1 MISRD
6 HDGPLLRI
14 GELADRT
21 GVSTQAL
28 RYYERQGLLP
38 PPRRLTSGYRAY
50 PPDAVYAV
58 RFIKHAQGLGFTLGE
73 IAVLLRWT
81 DGSPDHCAQARELTM
96 ARIADTD
103 RHIARLQ
110 AVRDSLR
117 QLVAAC
123 AEPGPHRPCPV
134 SRAID
139 QSTRRTIPLSQV
151 QCPHLLATPS

>member
-1 MISRD
+1 MTSQD

-28 RYYERQGLLP
+28 RYYERQGLLS
-38 PPRRLTSGYRAY
+38 PPRRLPSGYRAY
-50 PPDAVYAV
+50 PPEAVYAV

-81 DGSPDHCAQARELTM
+81 DSPDHCARVRELAM
-96 ARIADTD
+96 ARIAETD
-103 RHIARLQ
+103 RAITQLQ

-117 QLVAAC
+117 QMVAAC
-123 AEPGPHRPCPV
+123 AEPDPELPCPV

-139 QSTRRTIPLSQV
+139 ESTRWTIPLSQV
-151 QCPHLLATPS
+151 DCPYLLTVSA